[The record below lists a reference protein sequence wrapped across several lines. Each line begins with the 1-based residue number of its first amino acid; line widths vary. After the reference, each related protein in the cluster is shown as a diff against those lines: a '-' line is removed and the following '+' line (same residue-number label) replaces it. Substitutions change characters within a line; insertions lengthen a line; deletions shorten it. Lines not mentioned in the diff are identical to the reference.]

1 VTGKRVELAVAY
13 ADDEATSNTGKK
25 YRAGMFVPA
34 LFTERS
40 YTPKMVLW
48 KPTLPD
54 CEKRENPNR
63 MIPGFETVTARPT
76 FYRRAQSLDQRLRL
90 PASGRVA
97 APAGVIVQIASAASI
112 FSTSDSVTA
121 KFS

>member
-1 VTGKRVELAVAY
+1 MFRSGPIYGTYLHAEDGSLEAYVAPI
-13 ADDEATSNTGKK
+13 A
-25 YRAGMFVPA
+25 
-34 LFTERS
+34 RS
-40 YTPKMVLW
+40 AKIQIGR
-48 KPTLPD
+48 
-54 CEKRENPNR
+54 C
-63 MIPGFETVTARPT
+63 PGVETVTARPT

-97 APAGVIVQIASAASI
+97 APAGVIVQIASGASI